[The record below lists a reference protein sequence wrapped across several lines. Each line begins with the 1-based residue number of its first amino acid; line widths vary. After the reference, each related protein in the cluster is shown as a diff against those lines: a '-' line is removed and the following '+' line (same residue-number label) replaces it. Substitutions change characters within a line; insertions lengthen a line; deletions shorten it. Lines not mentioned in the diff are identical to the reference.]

1 MHGFTVQHLSDMI
14 NNLFSIPVWKK
25 HLEVSCDIEND
36 LLNQI
41 EKNYE
46 QNDPHLKPD
55 NWNCIVHSSNQKH
68 NNINYD
74 QIVPLYKK
82 EYENFVSENNLNLNT
97 HNYFIDGKPWYNY
110 YVKYSNQEI
119 HSHIKLENNCFPLF
133 SGVHFLKLSKDH
145 SQLTF
150 YNPNQLSILYNHTN
164 FFKNDIKSSF
174 RYKIFELDIKQ
185 GDIIIFPSFL
195 EHAVFPQKIDDPRI
209 TISFNIMGEIK

>member
-1 MHGFTVQHLSDMI
+1 LHGFTVQHLSDMI

-25 HLEVSCDIEND
+25 HLDVSCDIEND

-46 QNDPHLKPD
+46 QNNPHLKPD
-55 NWNCIVHSSNQKH
+55 NWNCIVHSSKQKH

-74 QIVPLYKK
+74 QVIPLYKK
-82 EYENFVSENNLNLNT
+82 EYENFVSEQNLNLFN
-97 HNYFIDGKPWYNY
+97 HNYWIQNPWYNY
-110 YVKYSNQEI
+110 YVKHSNQEI
-119 HSHIKLENNCFPLF
+119 HSHIKLTGNYFPLF
-133 SGVHFLKLSKDH
+133 SGVHFLKLNKDH
-145 SQLTF
+145 SRLSF
-150 YNPNQLSILYNHTN
+150 YNPNQLSILYNDSN
-164 FFKNDIKSSF
+164 FFKNNIKSSF
-174 RYKIFELDIKQ
+174 SCIIFEPDIKQ

>member
-1 MHGFTVQHLSDMI
+1 MI
-14 NNLFSIPVWKK
+14 NNLFSIPIWKK
-25 HLEVSCDIEND
+25 HLDVSCDIEND

-41 EKNYE
+41 EQNYE
-46 QNDPHLKPD
+46 QNDHHLKPD
-55 NWNCIVHSSNQKH
+55 YWNCIVHSTNENH

-74 QIVPLYKK
+74 QVIPLYKK

-97 HNYFIDGKPWYNY
+97 HNYFIHGKPWYNY

-119 HSHIKLENNCFPLF
+119 HHHIDLRNNYFPLF
-133 SGVHFLKLSKDH
+133 SGVHFLKLNKDH

-150 YNPNQLSILYNHTN
+150 YNPNQLSILYDRTN

-209 TISFNIMGEIK
+209 TISFNIMGEIKCH